1 MERKNYYLVDIIK
14 LICAILVVGMYCRPF
29 LSVNETLDYFIV
41 NILGRIAYPFFFVA
55 SSFFF
60 FRKLE
65 YVAGLKSKENLRLLR
80 NYLLRLCALYIVWTL
95 FYLIPLSIQISTGD
109 ISNYAVMDFVRDF
122 FFAGSYYHLWVL
134 PAMIFSTC
142 IVYILLIK
150 FKTLQVLEIGMV
162 LYLLGMLINV
172 YGALLLKI
180 PFIGDIIKLYQDVF
194 VTAKNGLF
202 FGILYTTIGYYIVS
216 SRFNLSK
223 LDLFKRTAICFI
235 LVFVE
240 GFFLRGL
247 EIENVDTIMYI
258 TLVPFI
264 FYFFLYILMFNINF
278 SERFLTFRACSSL
291 VYFLFPVF
299 IVVLNT
305 LPFHYYEWNLGSV
318 WYFVFLLILTVDA
331 AYLIYKASK
340 QKQLKFLRI
349 LF

>member
-1 MERKNYYLVDIIK
+1 MERKDYYLVDIIK
-14 LICAILVVGMYCRPF
+14 LICAILVVGMYCGPL
-29 LSVNETLDYFIV
+29 LSVNETLNYFVV

-65 YVAGLKSKENLRLLR
+65 YVAGLKSKENLKLLR
-80 NYLLRLCALYIVWTL
+80 NYIIRLCVLYIIWTL
-95 FYLIPLSIQISTGD
+95 LYAIVLFIQVQTQIIVEYTM
-109 ISNYAVMDFVRDF
+109 VDFIRNF

-134 PAMIFSTC
+134 PAMIFST
-142 IVYILLIK
+142 ILVYVLLMK
-150 FKTLQVLEIGMV
+150 FKTLQVLEIGIV
-162 LYLLGMLINV
+162 LYLIGMVINI
-172 YGALLLKI
+172 YGSALLKV
-180 PFIGDIIKLYQDVF
+180 PFIGDIIKVYLDVF

-202 FGILYTTIGYYIVS
+202 FGFLYTATGYYIATS
-216 SRFNLSK
+216 KFNLSK
-223 LDLFKRTAICFI
+223 SDLFKRTMICFL
-235 LVFVE
+235 LVFIE

-247 EIENVDTIMYI
+247 GIENVDAIMYI

-264 FYFFLYILMFNINF
+264 FYFFLYILEFDINF

-299 IVVLNT
+299 IVILNV
-305 LPFHYYEWNLGSV
+305 LPFDYFSWPFGSII
-318 WYFVFLLILTVDA
+318 YFIFLLILAVDA